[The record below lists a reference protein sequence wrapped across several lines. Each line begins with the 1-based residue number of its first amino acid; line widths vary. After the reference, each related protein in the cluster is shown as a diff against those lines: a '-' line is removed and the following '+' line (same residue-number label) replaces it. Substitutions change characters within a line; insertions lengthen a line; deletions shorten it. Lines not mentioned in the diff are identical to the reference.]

1 MEENKK
7 ENEKLKEEILQNVSE
22 VLTEE
27 ELKKLLEKK
36 PEEITVYCGYET
48 SGNVHLGHLVTI
60 MKLKQFHDKG
70 FKVKVLFADYHTYLN
85 RKGDWNFI
93 HEQTKKWEETFKKI
107 GLEKAEFILGSSF
120 QKKPE
125 YFEDLLN
132 LSLHINVNR
141 GLKSMELIAR
151 DFEHAKISQIIYPLM
166 QIADIKHLNV
176 DIAIGGMEQRKVHA
190 LGKDYYN
197 TISKK
202 NFIAIH
208 TPLISSLLGKG
219 KMSSSIPDSNISI
232 NDTEEE
238 IKRKIKK
245 AHCPIE
251 KENNPILDITRL
263 IIFPYI
269 KGKEE
274 FTIERP
280 EKYGGNKTYNEYN
293 ILEEEYLQKK
303 IHPLD
308 LKNSVAKYLIKI
320 LK

>member
-1 MEENKK
+1 MDKIEE
-7 ENEKLKEEILQNVSE
+7 LKTQLLENVSE

-27 ELKKLLEKK
+27 ELKKILEEKK
-36 PEEITVYCGYET
+36 PEEITIYCGYET

-60 MKLKQFHDKG
+60 MKLKQFQDKG

-107 GLEKAEFILGSSF
+107 GLEKAEYILGSSF
-120 QKKPE
+120 QKTTE
-125 YFEDLLN
+125 YFDDILKLG
-132 LSLHINVNR
+132 LHININR
-141 GLKSMELIAR
+141 GLKSMELVAR

-166 QIADIKHLNV
+166 QIADIKYLDV
-176 DIAIGGMEQRKVHA
+176 DIALGGMEQRKIHA

-197 TISKK
+197 IISKK
-202 NFIAIH
+202 NFVAIH

-269 KGKEE
+269 KEKEE
-274 FTIERP
+274 FLIERP
-280 EKYGGNKTYNEYN
+280 EKFGGNVAYKDYKS
-293 ILEEEYLQKK
+293 LEEDYLQKK